1 MCYIVH
7 MYFFFH
13 ITSSE
18 PAEIHILILIW
29 RMKKQ
34 TLRACTCL
42 NHPILKS
49 GNVPPKSVS
58 FLICLFQ
65 WSCFSH
71 PTHYRSHTL
80 GHVIINSWS
89 TVISVLRPHSQ
100 YHSCLSNSLLLIP
113 QLQQSFHPAD
123 LYSFLPLH
131 FMTLHPLC
139 SVYRPWSVSVTP
151 PSNTCNPCPL
161 DSLQLTNSQ
170 PC

>member
-1 MCYIVH
+1 

-18 PAEIHILILIW
+18 PAEIHIILIW

-65 WSCFSH
+65 
-71 PTHYRSHTL
+71 
-80 GHVIINSWS
+80 
-89 TVISVLRPHSQ
+89 
-100 YHSCLSNSLLLIP
+100 
-113 QLQQSFHPAD
+113 
-123 LYSFLPLH
+123 
-131 FMTLHPLC
+131 
-139 SVYRPWSVSVTP
+139 
-151 PSNTCNPCPL
+151 
-161 DSLQLTNSQ
+161 
-170 PC
+170 